1 MESKLEFNE
10 FQKLCAKTAVYPKE
24 AALAY
29 CVLGLTSEAGEVA
42 GKMKKYI
49 RGDYGYD
56 DMMLSVRSELGDVL
70 WYVAMIAKEIGV
82 PLEAIAKSV
91 LVKLENRLEGGTL
104 RGDGD
109 NR

>member
-1 MESKLEFNE
+1 MTSSDSARRLH
-10 FQKLCAKTAVYPKE
+10 PRE
-24 AALAY
+24 AAISY

-56 DMMLSVRSELGDVL
+56 AMMLSVRSELGDVL
-70 WYVAMIAKEIGV
+70 WYVAMLAKEIGV

-91 LVKLENRLEGGTL
+91 LVKLENRQEAGTIK
-104 RGDGD
+104 GSGD

>member
-1 MESKLEFNE
+1 MEFND
-10 FQKLCAKTAVYPKE
+10 FQRQCEKTAVYPRE
-24 AALAY
+24 AAISY

-56 DMMLSVRSELGDVL
+56 AMMLSVRSELGDVL
-70 WYVAMIAKEIGV
+70 WYVAMLAKEIGV
-82 PLEAIAKSV
+82 PLESIAKSV
-91 LVKLENRLEGGTL
+91 LVKLENRQEAGTI
-104 RGDGD
+104 RGSGD